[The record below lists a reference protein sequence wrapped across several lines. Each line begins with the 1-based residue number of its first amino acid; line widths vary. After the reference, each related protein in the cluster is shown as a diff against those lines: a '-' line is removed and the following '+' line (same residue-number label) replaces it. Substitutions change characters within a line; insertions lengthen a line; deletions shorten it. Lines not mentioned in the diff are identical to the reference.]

1 MFKNM
6 KKRILFLCLTL
17 AMLFTGIAQFA
28 PLDEKTE
35 PLQVE
40 AAVQSGK
47 VSLTKLR
54 GTLGISSIG
63 RPASEGLWGFR
74 VSGSRAFCLNTGKSM
89 NNGDSVSAKTYNAV
103 TYSNKGIARGLTYF
117 FKKMNTN
124 STHDIALMQAY
135 IWACGKGTS
144 KSTAVYQAGKYVE
157 SGYTMSKAKKFCEAI
172 SETYPEGTIY
182 YYKVTHC
189 VSGKSLS
196 GHQVLLG
203 YSTDLFEHPEKDKVD
218 ATESLEGSENIS
230 LTINK
235 KDQETGIGLGGAVF
249 EIRCDGTRVGTA
261 TTDNAGNATFN
272 YTRRYKTSPKTSEK
286 YVYVTNWKQLT
297 YKQQKEC
304 TQKGWYKS
312 KSKAKSVAKKEA
324 RKKAQAELNSL
335 KKANHTWTVTEIT
348 PPKGHALSK
357 ERTKTLTE
365 SGSRTSF
372 TYAFSNPHRKVNIS
386 LRKVSSSQ
394 NVGKEATLQGAV
406 YEVRA
411 AEPILNSANQVV
423 LQKDGLA
430 GTMVTNSQGTASI
443 TGLNAGKYYVKEVK
457 ASKGYNLDT
466 KIYQVDGN
474 TSDNTQITVN
484 KSVTS
489 TEPLIEAT
497 VKIVKS
503 KGQQGVPEANATF
516 DVLDSA
522 GNVVDRITTGTDGVG
537 TTTKKLPYGSYTVR
551 QTGGEPGYVFSP
563 DYTVRVDNNR
573 EITLD
578 IVNEQKKPGRIII
591 MKNTYTLFDGD
602 EIRRP
607 EKDARF
613 EVKNAEG
620 RTVATIRTDK
630 NGYGESKELEPGI
643 YTIHQVAGEENF
655 RFVDDFQV
663 EIKEGDID
671 AHTYTLDNPTTS
683 DAVAVKKTK
692 SRNGEI
698 TPEEGA
704 AFAVI
709 DLSKAEA
716 PTEKDLT
723 DSDTRTAYVNSL
735 EKGAVY
741 DTIYTDENGDAAFL
755 LEKWEG
761 NEEGILLLQTSGT
774 FGYELCAPYYTK
786 DHEPKEVNGI
796 TTYEYVA
803 DDPYT
808 EWAKI
813 DLTKTMTVS
822 MDKSQ
827 PVTGPEAN
835 AEFEIYDYE
844 NKLVTTFIT
853 DENGYAESPRLDY
866 GSYTLKQVS
875 GAASHILMEP
885 VDFYLTKQER
895 HQTFHLG
902 TFNNEAKDVEF
913 ELTKISSETS
923 ILLNDAAYEISDY
936 SGDVIATIMTGSE
949 GEEKGKATVT
959 LPYGKYTIK
968 EINAPEGF
976 QTDKETHE
984 FELNIKSVKYDEDG
998 NGSYQMT
1005 VEDKPIYGEIGIT
1018 KTGKILTGYNDDE
1031 TQFAYE
1037 DGPVAGAVYGLY
1049 AKEDILLD
1057 DGSVVWKAG
1066 TKIDEKTTDADGK
1079 IQFTRKLKDGTE
1091 TTEFYLGSYYVQE
1104 ISAPTGYVL
1113 DTEQHE
1119 VVLTWDATASDVNTF
1134 EPLEPIPDVDD
1145 PLGNN
1150 DDGANSGPAILMQGK
1165 KLNEVFLNWEEENG
1179 EDINRILFTYYDP
1192 EDTYYDYDIDVSESQ
1207 NRSVMMAI
1215 DGGEAYIRP
1224 AQAGKIIHFNGSSSY
1239 MFSGLDELYEIDLD
1253 NVDTADV
1260 VDGSYMFQK
1269 CINLEELDLSNFN
1282 TKSLQNAARMFY
1294 DCRSLKTI
1302 YVLKARFDKVE
1313 GSEQYQEPE
1322 IVSMRVEPNRDFE
1335 IGETLTVED
1344 FTFTATYA
1352 DDSEQV
1358 VYLLEDEATFKPKT
1372 AYAAGT
1378 IPVEAHM
1385 AGRYAAY
1392 GILNTDIEVLDSETD
1407 ETEVVKAEKAE
1418 VTLEL
1423 EDEIQTVTITAVKKD
1438 ADDGTKL
1445 EGAEFALRAA
1455 TDIVD
1460 NAGNIIF
1467 HKGDVIGRETSSS
1480 AGSMGEDFEGLSFGS
1495 LPTNAYAK
1503 DPDAQYMYEIY
1514 ETKPPKGYK
1523 LSTQVFQFSGTPE
1536 NNSELSFEH
1545 EVDVANELSEY
1556 VSIWKS
1562 WANFDPEDIPNS
1574 IEVEATN
1581 KNTNEKKT
1589 FTLTADGGWWCETDI
1604 LKTDINNWTFK
1615 ETKMDPEVE
1624 DVSVD
1629 IHVYDNQDPFT
1640 PGVVQMDNYTDSVNV
1655 WLEIRKKWDDGDNC
1669 DQIRPTSIKVRL
1681 LADGIRQETVTLN
1694 ADNNWTYRT
1703 SPLPKTD
1710 DYGNEIEYT
1719 WEEVPTDIINGNK
1732 ETGYK
1737 STVGIPDEDGDG
1749 SVEVTVMTNTHT
1761 PAKTEATVTKVWD
1774 DDSNKDNIRPVSIK
1788 ATLFRN
1794 GEEVRTVTLR
1804 EENDWTFTVKN
1815 LQKNDEN
1822 GTPYEYT
1829 WKEEDAEFIDNADS
1843 LGDIGY
1849 MPIYKVEGT
1858 KTTITNRHKMPLG
1871 SVNVTKRLDPARMD
1885 FSNGDPAFTFVL
1897 EGTDVYGN
1905 EVHQEQTLTFTKTD
1919 QASGG
1924 RDSDG
1929 YITKKAVFTNL
1940 RYGSYKLYEKDPS
1953 GYLYYLDHVDC
1964 KYNAASEDG
1973 MEVTIDHQEYK
1984 PDIDGDKSSYDSWQ
1998 ADAVFT
2004 NEPLRGSIKLIKQ
2017 DSGRPLQGVE
2027 FVITNEAGD
2036 TIATKTT
2043 DENGEIY
2050 IDKLK
2055 PGKYTV
2061 TETKTVE
2068 GHNLLTE
2075 PFTITLPFII
2085 TDKEAQEQK
2094 VDTTDA
2100 IYHASDKSWYFYD
2113 LTYVVENKVTLDLP
2127 KTGGIMT
2134 YLPIAAAVILLSVG
2148 GYYLTKKKKKPKESA
2163 R

>member
-1 MFKNM
+1 MFKNA
-6 KKRILFLCLTL
+6 KKRILFLCLTF
-17 AMLFTGIAQFA
+17 AMLFAGIAQFS
-28 PLDEKTE
+28 PLDKGSE

-40 AAVQSGK
+40 AASKTGK

-63 RPASEGLWGFR
+63 RPASEGLWGFK

-89 NNGDSVSAKTYNAV
+89 NNGDSVSAKTYNTV

-117 FKKMNTN
+117 FKKMNQN

-157 SGYTMSKAKKFCEAI
+157 SGYTMAKAKKFCQAI
-172 SETYPEGTIY
+172 SDTNPEGTIY

-203 YSTDLFEHPEKDKVD
+203 WSSETTPPEKDNLRESV
-218 ATESLEGSENIS
+218 SLEGSENITLS
-230 LTINK
+230 ISK

-249 EIRCDGTRVGTA
+249 EIRCDGTKVGTA

-272 YTRRYKTSPKTSEK
+272 YTRNYKTKSHSSGK
-286 YVYVTNWKQLT
+286 YIFITNWKQLT
-297 YKQQKEC
+297 VKQQKDC
-304 TQKGWYKS
+304 TKNGWYKS
-312 KSKAKSVAKKEA
+312 KSKAKSAAKKEA
-324 RKKAQAELNSL
+324 KKKAQAELNSL

-357 ERTKTLTE
+357 ERTKTLNET
-365 SGSRTSF
+365 GSRTSF
-372 TYAFSNPHRKVNIS
+372 TYAFSNPHKKVNIS
-386 LRKVSSSQ
+386 LRKASSSQ
-394 NVGKEATLQGAV
+394 NVGKESTLQGAV

-430 GTMVTNSQGTASI
+430 GTMVTNSQGAASI

-466 KIYQVDGN
+466 KVYQVDGN

-489 TEPLIEAT
+489 TEPMIEAS

-516 DVLDSA
+516 QVLDTD
-522 GNVVDRITTGTDGVG
+522 GKVVDTITTGADGVG
-537 TTTKKLPYGSYTVR
+537 TTSKKLPYGSYTVR

-563 DYTVRVDNNR
+563 DYTVRVENNK

-607 EKDARF
+607 EKGAKF

-620 RTVATIRTDK
+620 RTVATILTDK

-643 YTIHQVAGEENF
+643 YTVHQVAGEENF
-655 RFVDDFQV
+655 QFVDDFQV

-692 SRNGEI
+692 SRNGEV

-709 DLSKAEA
+709 DLSKAEE
-716 PTEKDLT
+716 PTDEDLT

-755 LEKWEG
+755 LEDWEG

-796 TTYEYVA
+796 NTYEYVA

-835 AEFEIYDYE
+835 AKFEIYDYE
-844 NKLVTTFIT
+844 NKLVTELTT

-875 GAASHILMEP
+875 GSASHTLMDP

-1562 WANFDPEDIPNS
+1562 WANFNPEDIPNS

-1615 ETKMDPEVE
+1615 EMKMDPEVE

-1640 PGVVQMDNYTDSVNV
+1640 PGVVQVDNFTGGDFVQ
-1655 WLEIRKKWDDGDNC
+1655 LEIQKKWDDGDNC
-1669 DQIRPTSIKVRL
+1669 DKIRPTSIKVRL
-1681 LADGIRQETVTLN
+1681 LADGIRQETVTLDEGN
-1694 ADNNWTYRT
+1694 IWTYRT

-1710 DYGNEIEYT
+1710 EYGNEIEYT

-1761 PAKTEATVTKVWD
+1761 PAKTEATVTKAWD
-1774 DDSNKDNIRPVSIK
+1774 DDSNKDNIRPVSVK
-1788 ATLFRN
+1788 ATLYRN
-1794 GEEVRTVTLR
+1794 GEEIRTVTLR

-1822 GTPYEYT
+1822 GVPYKYT
-1829 WKEEDAEFIDNADS
+1829 WKEEDTEFIDNNDS

-1849 MPIYKVEGT
+1849 MPVYKVEGN

-1924 RDSDG
+1924 RDSEG
-1929 YITKKAVFTNL
+1929 YITKKAVFANL

-1964 KYNAASEDG
+1964 KYNAATEDG
-1973 MEVTIDHQEYK
+1973 MEVVIDHQEYK
-1984 PDIDGDKSSYDSWQ
+1984 PDIDGEQSKYDSWQ
-1998 ADAVFT
+1998 AEAVFT
-2004 NEPLRGSIKLIKQ
+2004 NEPLRGSIKLVKQ
-2017 DSGRPLQGVE
+2017 DSGRPLQGVG
-2027 FVITNEAGD
+2027 FVITNEAGE
-2036 TIATKTT
+2036 TIAEKTT

-2127 KTGGIMT
+2127 KTGGIAT
-2134 YLPIAAAVILLSVG
+2134 YLPIAAAVILFSVG
-2148 GYYLTKKKKKPKESA
+2148 GYYLTKKKRKPKESTNE
-2163 R
+2163 